1 MAMTQKTEQSAL
13 YQSVKNAS
21 FVVEDIKRKVSL
33 IESRLSRGDSL
44 IGDLRAA
51 EADDKDNRPGMSSFL
66 TSGRQLEQHS
76 TAIGS
81 MQDVHAENILL
92 PQMNFTS
99 ANFFTNKSNTQMED
113 WRMRSMSSGDG
124 NGPAQ
129 TGFLSARGPPKT
141 KGAINLMN

>member
-51 EADDKDNRPGMSSFL
+51 EADDKDGRPGMSSFL
-66 TSGRQLEQHS
+66 TSGRQL
-76 TAIGS
+76 
-81 MQDVHAENILL
+81 D
-92 PQMNFTS
+92 
-99 ANFFTNKSNTQMED
+99 
-113 WRMRSMSSGDG
+113 
-124 NGPAQ
+124 
-129 TGFLSARGPPKT
+129 
-141 KGAINLMN
+141 

>member
-51 EADDKDNRPGMSSFL
+51 EADEKDNRPGMSSFL
-66 TSGRQLEQHS
+66 TSGRQLE
-76 TAIGS
+76 
-81 MQDVHAENILL
+81 
-92 PQMNFTS
+92 
-99 ANFFTNKSNTQMED
+99 
-113 WRMRSMSSGDG
+113 
-124 NGPAQ
+124 
-129 TGFLSARGPPKT
+129 
-141 KGAINLMN
+141 